1 MSGEARWKT
10 TYTEDWFPRRTIR
23 DDQIK
28 QIAILVNKSVSL
40 PSAPCDFEQSQG
52 ISLVVFGLIGTPMS
66 ELVLVLHEHFHLG
79 NGR

>member
-1 MSGEARWKT
+1 MENHLH
-10 TYTEDWFPRRTIR
+10 RRLVPQKELLGI
-23 DDQIK
+23 DQIK

-40 PSAPCDFEQSQG
+40 ASALCTTLSSPQG
-52 ISLVVFGLIGTPMS
+52 ISLVVFGLIWTPMS